1 MPRVTFV
8 VPCYRLAHLLEECVE
23 SILAQTFKDFEV
35 LIMDDCSPD
44 NTPEVARSFTDP
56 RVRHIRH
63 EANVGHMRNYN
74 MGIGMAAGEYVWL
87 ISADDRLRKPYVLER
102 FVNLLDQYRQV
113 GYVFCP
119 VMRFDGARET
129 TLYGSHGDRD
139 WIKSGH
145 QFLQILANGNS
156 VPAASGLVR
165 RTCYERH
172 GAFPLDMPFACDWY
186 MWALFALHAKVAYFA
201 EPMVGWRV
209 HDSNMT
215 NHFRARPTALIE
227 DEVQVLVRIRER
239 AREARHPAIVRLFTQ
254 AIQRYYCWRV
264 AAGAAP
270 DLVCHMTPA
279 EMDAS
284 LARWCTDEIEQQQI
298 RGAAY
303 AALADAF
310 YDAGDRR
317 EAREYYEAAL
327 RLGTFAPRT
336 GAKYLLLGAGRVGDH
351 VRATLARTSAR

>member
-8 VPCYRLAHLLEECVE
+8 VQCYRLAHLLPDCVN
-23 SILAQTFKDFEV
+23 SILAQSFQDFEV

-44 NTPEVARSFTDP
+44 RTAEVATSFTDP
-56 RVRHIRH
+56 RVRHVRH
-63 EANVGHMRNYN
+63 AENVGHLRNYN
-74 MGIGMAAGEYVWL
+74 IGIGMAKGDYVWL

-102 FVNLLDQYRQV
+102 FVQVLDQYQQV

-119 VMRFDGARET
+119 VIRFDGEVET

-145 QFLQILANGNS
+145 QFLQVLANGNS

-165 RTCYERH
+165 RTCYERF
-172 GAFPLDMPFACDWY
+172 GAFPLDLPFAGDWY

-209 HDSNMT
+209 HGSNMT
-215 NHFRARPTALIE
+215 HQFRARPAALME
-227 DEVQVLVRIRER
+227 DEVQVLVRIRDR
-239 AREARHPAIVRLFTQ
+239 AREMRHPRIARLFTD
-254 AIQRYYCWRV
+254 AIRRYYCWRV
-264 AAGAAP
+264 AAAAAP

-279 EMDAS
+279 EMDSS
-284 LARWCTDEIEQQQI
+284 LARWCQDEGEQREI
-298 RGAAY
+298 RGEAY

-317 EAREYYEAAL
+317 EAREYYEHAL
-327 RLGTFAPRT
+327 RLGTFTPRT
-336 GAKYLLLGAGRVGDH
+336 GAKYLLLNAGKVGDQ
-351 VRATLARTSAR
+351 VRATLARTPAP

>member
-8 VPCYRLAHLLEECVE
+8 VPCYRLAHLLGECVE
-23 SILAQTFKDFEV
+23 SILSQTFADFEV

-44 NTPEVARSFTDP
+44 RTPEVARAFADP
-56 RVRHIRH
+56 RVRHVRH
-63 EANVGHMRNYN
+63 EANVGHLRNYN
-74 MGIGMAAGEYVWL
+74 IGIEMAQGEYVWL

-102 FVNLLDQYRQV
+102 FVGLMDRYRQV

-119 VMRFDGARET
+119 VMRFDGDVET
-129 TLYGSHGDRD
+129 TLYGAHGEQD

-145 QFLQILANGNS
+145 EFLQVLANGNS

-165 RTCYERH
+165 RTCYERY
-172 GAFPLDMPFACDWY
+172 GAFPLDLPFAGDWY
-186 MWALFALHAKVAYFA
+186 MWALFALHSKVAYFA

-209 HDSNMT
+209 HGANMT
-215 NHFRARPTALIE
+215 HQFRARPTALID
-227 DEVQVLVRIRER
+227 DEVRVLVRVREQ
-239 AREARHPAIVRLFTQ
+239 ARESRHPRIARLFTQ
-254 AIQRYYCWRV
+254 AIQRYYAWRV

-284 LARWCTDEIEQQQI
+284 LERWCTDDDESRAI

-317 EAREYYEAAL
+317 EARECYEAAL

-336 GAKYLLLGAGRVGDH
+336 GAKYLLLGAGRVGDQ
-351 VRATLARTSAR
+351 VRATLARTSAP